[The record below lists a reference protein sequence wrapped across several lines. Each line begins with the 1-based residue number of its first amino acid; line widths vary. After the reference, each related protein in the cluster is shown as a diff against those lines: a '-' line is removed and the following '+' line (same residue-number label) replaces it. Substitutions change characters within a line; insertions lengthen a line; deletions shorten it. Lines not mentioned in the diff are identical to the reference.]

1 MRHRNKTL
9 KLGRKT
15 QHRHLMLANL
25 VCSLIQHGRVRTTLQ
40 KAKAARS
47 IADKMVT
54 LAKKGTLHH
63 RRQAISSLRQK
74 DIVKKLFTDVAPR
87 SLQRNGG
94 YTRVVRLGT
103 RIGDAASMVYLEWVD
118 QAVTTASQAPGPAKK
133 SEPVPTPTDKV
144 IDIPAI

>member
-1 MRHRNKTL
+1 MRHRCKTL

-47 IADKMVT
+47 FAEKMVT

-63 RRQAISSLRQK
+63 RRLAIARLHQK
-74 DIVKKLFTDVAPR
+74 DVVGRLFTDIAPR
-87 SLQRNGG
+87 CAQRNGG
-94 YTRVVRLGT
+94 YTRIIKLGQ
-103 RIGDAASMVYLEWVD
+103 RIGDAASTAYLEWMDHVPKTD
-118 QAVTTASQAPGPAKK
+118 ESIDGNSPKKAKATVPEKAVAAKA
-133 SEPVPTPTDKV
+133 V
-144 IDIPAI
+144 